1 RRGVDDRPR
10 LGRGGIGYGHAAS
23 VTARAGRTVAH
34 PRPVAGYVGRV
45 SARDDVSETFDPTR
59 WREVEGWDGTDITY
73 HRGVDRT
80 GEVER
85 DLPVVRIAFD
95 RPEIRNA
102 FRPRTVDE
110 LHRAL
115 DHARLTTDVG
125 SVILKGNGPSAKD
138 GGWASCYR
146 GHQQV

>member
-1 RRGVDDRPR
+1 
-10 LGRGGIGYGHAAS
+10 
-23 VTARAGRTVAH
+23 
-34 PRPVAGYVGRV
+34 
-45 SARDDVSETFDPTR
+45 VSETFDPTR

-80 GEVER
+80 GDVER

-110 LHRAL
+110 LYRAL

-125 SVILKGNGPSAKD
+125 TVILTGNGPSAKD
-138 GGWASCYR
+138 GGWAFCSGGDQRVR
-146 GHQQV
+146 GATATGTRPTTPTRTRVSPSVASRSTPSGRAGCTSSRCSG